1 MIIALGFAVST
12 TVLYFLGVDLLVW
25 VNDISIRKWTTF
37 NELLILL
44 ESHVGYYFLL
54 LFVLLGVMSVT
65 MPMSMIMS
73 VGPIAVVQALL
84 VGIIGF
90 ALMMFIGIYVFR
102 IERRLV
108 ATLTTTVTLKNTKI
122 GKVKS
127 SMTMDSSIASSANL
141 TQVGKNVNVTIK
153 TPKALDT
160 DGIKVFSLKKD
171 TVNNKPYRIVMDV
184 QKQGV
189 APKSNY
195 YGSKKTTAKSSS
207 SSTKK
212 TSSTSTGAAT
222 TISSNGN
229 YKTSGGLAGKVITLD
244 PGHGGSDPGAIG
256 PNGLQEKQVTLP
268 IAKYLKADLEARGAK
283 VYMTR
288 TTDVDVYA
296 PNASGVDELQARVNV
311 ANKYNSDAFVSIH
324 INAFS
329 NPSVGGIATYY
340 YSKTG
345 YDAKLAQRVQDQ
357 IMNEPKFNGD
367 RGIQEGNLY
376 VLRHSDMPAILV
388 ELGFISNPTE
398 EAALNTTK
406 TQQSFAAEIAAGLA
420 SYFGG

>member
-1 MIIALGFAVST
+1 MLISFMGFEA
-12 TVLYFLGVDLLVW
+12 
-25 VNDISIRKWTTF
+25 
-37 NELLILL
+37 
-44 ESHVGYYFLL
+44 
-54 LFVLLGVMSVT
+54 
-65 MPMSMIMS
+65 
-73 VGPIAVVQALL
+73 QA
-84 VGIIGF
+84 
-90 ALMMFIGIYVFR
+90 
-102 IERRLV
+102 
-108 ATLTTTVTLKNTKI
+108 ATLQDARWVTRNDAPIPYVRMVMDLSAPVKASASISEDGKTTTVTLKNTKI

-127 SMTMDSSIASSANL
+127 SMTMDSSIASSAKL

-283 VYMTR
+283 VYMSR